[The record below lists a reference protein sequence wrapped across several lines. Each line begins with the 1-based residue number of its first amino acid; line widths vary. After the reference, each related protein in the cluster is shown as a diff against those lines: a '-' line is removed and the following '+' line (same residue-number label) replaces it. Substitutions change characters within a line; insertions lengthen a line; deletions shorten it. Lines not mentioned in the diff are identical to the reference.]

1 MIESHDYD
9 VELANTGSKT
19 GVLAAPGDGLAA
31 IEVASPPEFGGP
43 AGVWSPEHLF
53 VAALSVCLM
62 TTFRAVAEASGLE
75 VLDYTDASSGHLQRG
90 EDRLYAFD
98 RVTLRPKV
106 VIGDESKVERTI
118 RLLHKAE
125 SVCLVSRSVS
135 SEIVLEPIIEIR
147 ESRSA
152 VV

>member
-9 VELANTGSKT
+9 VELTNTGLKT
-19 GVLAAPGDGLAA
+19 GLLAAPGDGLSA

-62 TTFRAVAEASGLE
+62 TTFRAVAEASGLDIVE
-75 VLDYTDASSGHLQRG
+75 YTDQSSGHLQRG

-98 RVTLRPKV
+98 KVILRPRV
-106 VIGDESKVERTI
+106 VIDDESKVERAT

-125 SVCLVSRSVS
+125 SVCLVSRSVA
-135 SEIVLEPIIEIR
+135 SEIVLEPTIEVR
-147 ESRSA
+147 ESTA
-152 VV
+152 TTV